1 MSYSD
6 KYVNVFKN
14 CLKSSDDKYIDG
26 IQLYTILMLN
36 LRNIKPGCI
45 YLFSRLYIYLWKHNK
60 KFAEHIM
67 YSIINSDDI
76 QYLECY
82 YEFEWIIQASELE
95 IFPYTEYNYIYQTF
109 TKLMCCRLKKDW
121 DNYISG
127 SSVDISYCTLL
138 FIKQNRNDIFSFN
151 YNIVNN
157 NGSYSFDNQPYLYHF
172 IVNNNELIY
181 EMVKSACDKKID
193 NIDFNYEW
201 QFLIDEPSGKWED
214 LVSNLNNTRDDY
226 VYLNMIL
233 KNVLGLLYNEI
244 IIRKQH
250 NKLKIT
256 KPVIF
261 NTVDECYS
269 LICFVN
275 EYIKNTHENNIF
287 TILPTEI
294 IMKIIASSNNDHI
307 NNIINN
313 FFYPK

>member
-6 KYVNVFKN
+6 KYMNMFKN
-14 CLKSSDDKYIDG
+14 CLKSTDDKYIDV
-26 IQLYTILMLN
+26 IQLYTVLMFD

-45 YLFSRLYIYLWKHNK
+45 YLFSRLYVYLWKHNK

-82 YEFEWIIQASELE
+82 DDFEWIIQATELE
-95 IFPYTEYNYIYQTF
+95 IFPYIEHYYIYKTF
-109 TKLMCCRLKKDW
+109 TKFMCCRLKKDW

-127 SSVDISYCTLL
+127 SSLDISYCALW
-138 FIKQNRNDIFSFN
+138 FIKQNRIDIFSFN
-151 YNIVNN
+151 HSISNN
-157 NGSYSFDNQPYLYHF
+157 YGSYSFDNESYLYHF
-172 IVNNNELIY
+172 IVNNNQLIY
-181 EMVKSACDKKID
+181 EMAKSACDKKID
-193 NIDFNYEW
+193 NIDFDYEW

-214 LVSNLNNTRDDY
+214 LISNLNNSRDDY
-226 VYLNMIL
+226 IHLNMVL

-244 IIRKQH
+244 ILREQQ
-250 NKLKIT
+250 NKLKIK

-287 TILPTEI
+287 TILPKEI
-294 IMKIIASSNNDHI
+294 IMKIITSSNNDHI